1 MSRYYYMK
9 LLVLSLFVFLIFIG
23 SIIYFN
29 ETKTNVVEGFQGKP
43 PNQYLDLLPSSSS
56 DIQKIV
62 PKKNNFQL
70 KQIKRYFPELIKKK
84 VIQRRGMLP
93 IKIDIIDPV
102 GIVAV
107 AWKVADELN
116 QNNITQRNLLSG
128 LQESLDKSK
137 ETLKLVK
144 EKCKL

>member
-1 MSRYYYMK
+1 MK

-56 DIQKIV
+56 DIQKITANRNGF
-62 PKKNNFQL
+62 KTQ
-70 KQIKRYFPELIKKK
+70 QIKRYFPELIKKQT
-84 VIQRRGMLP
+84 IQKPGMLP

-128 LQESLDKSK
+128 LQKSLDKSK

>member
-1 MSRYYYMK
+1 MK
-9 LLVLSLFVFLIFIG
+9 LLLLSLFVFLIFIG
-23 SIIYFN
+23 SVVYFN

-43 PNQYLDLLPSSSS
+43 PNQYIDLLPSSSS
-56 DIQKIV
+56 DIKKIT
-62 PKKNNFQL
+62 PKNNKFQL
-70 KQIKRYFPELIKKK
+70 KEIKRYFPELIKKQT
-84 VIQRRGMLP
+84 IQKPGMMP
-93 IKIDIIDPV
+93 IKIKVVDPA

-128 LQESLDKSK
+128 LQESLKKSE

-144 EKCKL
+144 EKCK

>member
-1 MSRYYYMK
+1 MK
-9 LLVLSLFVFLIFIG
+9 LLLLSLFVFLIFIG
-23 SIIYFN
+23 SLVYYT
-29 ETKTNVVEGFQGKP
+29 ETKNKIEGFQGKP
-43 PNQYLDLLPSSSS
+43 PNQYIDLLPSSPS
-56 DIQKIV
+56 DIQKITANRNGFKTQQV
-62 PKKNNFQL
+62 
-70 KQIKRYFPELIKKK
+70 KRYFPEIIRRRVIKKP
-84 VIQRRGMLP
+84 GMLP
-93 IKIDIIDPV
+93 IKIEVVDPL